1 MAERKTSST
10 NYQNQSF
17 LETKCAL
24 NEVIYLLSKGWI
36 TEVLF
41 SIEEGNNRFSSIKE
55 DLKYIS
61 DHILADR
68 LKLLEEYKLITKN
81 HLTELPPRVEYALT
95 PTGTKLSDLLGEL
108 CTFGEHEM
116 GLLAD

>member
-1 MAERKTSST
+1 MAERKVSST

-24 NEVIYLLSKGWI
+24 NEVIYLLSKRWI
-36 TEVLF
+36 TEVMF
-41 SIEEGNNRFSSIKE
+41 SIQEGNNRFSSVKD
-55 DLKYIS
+55 DLKFIS

-68 LKLLEEYKLITKN
+68 LKLLEEYKLITKR
-81 HLTELPPRVEYALT
+81 HVGELPPKVEYALT
-95 PTGTKLSDLLGEL
+95 ETGEKLSELLGQL
-108 CTFGEHEM
+108 CSFGEHEM

>member
-1 MAERKTSST
+1 MAERKLSST
-10 NYQNQSF
+10 NYMNQSF

-24 NEVIYLLSKGWI
+24 NEVIYLISKRWI

-55 DLKYIS
+55 DLQYIS

-68 LKLLEEYKLITKN
+68 LRLLEEYELITKN
-81 HLTELPPRVEYALT
+81 HIAEVQPRVEYAMT
-95 PTGTKLSDLLGEL
+95 ETGIKLSELLGQL
-108 CTFGEHEM
+108 CSFGEHEM